1 MLVLCHALQL
11 KNMKH
16 LNQGLKSKRIVY
28 FILISVGIIGC
39 DIKEKEVKP
48 KKATYVSPSINYK
61 GQFRPGYVRK
71 SVSTN
76 PNALR
81 NQTRSK
87 YYYKTKGKYRRKH
100 KR

>member
-1 MLVLCHALQL
+1 MN
-11 KNMKH
+11 NMKH
-16 LNQGLKSKRIVY
+16 LMQGIKSKLIVY
-28 FILISVGIIGC
+28 LILLSVGSTGC
-39 DIKEKEVKP
+39 DIKDKKVSP

-87 YYYKTKGKYRRKH
+87 YYYQTNGKYRRKR
-100 KR
+100 KA